1 MNCFQIAGAL
11 YSSVSRI
18 REEVQKKSLI
28 RKTLNR
34 SYEYVQRKNRT
45 LFSNILM
52 RHVTIRKSALTKMHS
67 IGSPKYCLAK
77 AIALAAKIPVLVT
90 Q

>member
-1 MNCFQIAGAL
+1 MHSIVQFPE
-11 YSSVSRI
+11 S
-18 REEVQKKSLI
+18 EVQEKSLI

-34 SYEYVQRKNRT
+34 SYEYVQKST

-52 RHVTIRKSALTKMHS
+52 RHVTIRESALTKMHS